1 MEKKHT
7 GSRPRPIIIK
17 CARYNVRN
25 VILRKKKIL
34 KGKTVSI
41 TEILTKKRITE
52 MKVTRETYA
61 WSQDAKTLYTD
72 ANDRNKI
79 KVCYD

>member
-72 ANDRNKI
+72 ANDGNKI